1 MMTTNNV
8 NTTVTA
14 RADITRNAAKKSR
27 GIAIAILAV
36 LFLIVGAVFLRL
48 YQVSQR
54 APIYD
59 GNPIYDE
66 AKTQSRKFWD
76 SMLVRCGDSYY
87 GELTHAGKDVAS
99 IRWIFQLRE
108 PEIVVYYD
116 PNQELTKADK
126 LNGVEFDGKTF
137 ISASASRS
145 YQDGKWSA
153 WSDGARAAFYE
164 TISTPISKVKG
175 RWQFGITKESRIR
188 LTPTTCETIPR

>member
-8 NTTVTA
+8 NTATTA
-14 RADITRNAAKKSR
+14 HSDITHNAMKKSR

-59 GNPIYDE
+59 GNPIYEE
-66 AKTQSRKFWD
+66 AKEQSQKFWD
-76 SMLVRCGDSYY
+76 TMLVRCGDSYY
-87 GELTHAGKDVAS
+87 GVLTRAGEDVAS
-99 IRWIFQLRE
+99 TRWIFQLRE

-116 PNQELTKADK
+116 PKQELTNADK

-145 YQDGKWSA
+145 YQDGKWSV
-153 WSDGARAAFYE
+153 WSDGATAAFHE
-164 TISTPISKVKG
+164 TISTPVRKVKG
-175 RWQFGITKESRIR
+175 RWQFGIGKESRIR
-188 LTPTTCETIPR
+188 LTPTTCGTIPK